1 MSTKLFA
8 KTLAAAGVIHNREV
22 SEFLIDVYLEA
33 LKGYDIS
40 DCTQAL
46 NRLIK
51 TSKFM
56 PKPADILEALEGDTH
71 AQALTAW
78 PEVERLARN
87 SSEAE
92 SNDPITQS
100 VVLEMGGWSRFG
112 RAQYSEY
119 PFLQRE
125 FIDRYKTYKTSPALL
140 EKATQAQIGTRT
152 NKTLKLADIGNE

>member
-33 LKGYDIS
+33 LKGYDMGE
-40 DCTQAL
+40 CTQAL

-56 PKPADILEALEGDTH
+56 PKPADILEALEGDSNG
-71 AQALTAW
+71 QALTAW

-87 SSEAE
+87 SAEAV
-92 SNDPITQS
+92 SRDPITES
-100 VVLEMGGWSRFG
+100 VVLEMGGWGRFG
-112 RAQYSEY
+112 RAKYSEY

-152 NKTLKLADIGNE
+152 NQTLKIADIGRE

>member
-22 SEFLIDVYLEA
+22 SEFLIDVYIEA

-40 DCTQAL
+40 DCTKAL
-46 NRLIK
+46 SRLIK

-56 PKPADILEALEGDTH
+56 PKPADIIEVLEGDTH
-71 AQALTAW
+71 GQALTAW

-87 SSEAE
+87 SSEAV
-92 SNDPITQS
+92 SRDPITES

-125 FIDRYKTYKTSPALL
+125 FIDRYKTYKTSPTLL
-140 EKATQAQIGTRT
+140 EKVKREQIGTRT
-152 NKTLKLADIGNE
+152 NKPLKFEAIGRE